1 MATDAAQAY
10 FKGHM
15 GVAGDAAKIAQKK
28 RPARFSDGPN
38 EL

>member
-15 GVAGDAAKIAQKK
+15 GW
-28 RPARFSDGPN
+28 PATPRR
-38 EL
+38 